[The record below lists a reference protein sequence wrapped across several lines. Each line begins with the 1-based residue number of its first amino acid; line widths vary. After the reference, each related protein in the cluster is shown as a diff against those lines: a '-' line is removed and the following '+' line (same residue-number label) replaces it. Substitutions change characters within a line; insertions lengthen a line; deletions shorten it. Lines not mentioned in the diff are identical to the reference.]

1 MTTRIAL
8 IGLDGPTAGAYLECL
23 KRMPEVRPA
32 VAAEPAFR
40 LGADQGEKLQG
51 VATFPHHRNLLER
64 FPAEGVVICDSGGR
78 RKEAVVD
85 CVRAGKAILCES
97 PISEALVEAREIWAV
112 SQAHDV
118 LFGVCFPIR
127 LSSAC
132 GQVRKRILEGSLGNP
147 LTVKVREPERGAG
160 FSSGGSP
167 RRVGGPWTHPGTALV
182 DAMRWLLDGEFTLVR
197 VMGSGDGTGECSA
210 WLRLDMNHGSVVT
223 MERSLVDPVGVV
235 RMAGALCLE
244 ISGPRG
250 HLDLELFAGADS
262 TGLDPGC
269 DRSEETPIGRMLAN
283 FVDAVRGRARVA
295 AGGMDGLRAIE
306 VVEAARR
313 AWKYRTAVVL

>member
-8 IGLDGPTAGAYLECL
+8 IGLDGPNAGAYLECL
-23 KRMPEVRPA
+23 RRMPEVRPG
-32 VAAEPAFR
+32 VAAEPSFR
-40 LGADQGEKLQG
+40 LGADRGEKFQG

-85 CVRAGKAILCES
+85 CARAGKAILCET
-97 PISEALVEAREIWAV
+97 PISEALVEAREIWAI

-132 GQVRKRILEGSLGNP
+132 GQARKRILEGDLGNP
-147 LTVKVREPERGAG
+147 LAVEVRESERGAG
-160 FSSGGSP
+160 FSSGDSP
-167 RRVGGPWTHPGTALV
+167 GRSGGPWTHPGTALV
-182 DAMRWLLDGEFTLVR
+182 DALRWLLDGEFTQVA
-197 VMGSGDGTGECSA
+197 VMDSGDGTGDCSA
-210 WLRLDMNHGSVVT
+210 WLRLEMNHGSVVT
-223 MERSLVDPVGVV
+223 MKRSLTDPPGVV
-235 RMAGALCLE
+235 RMAGSISLE
-244 ISGPRG
+244 VSGPLGR
-250 HLDLELFAGADS
+250 LDLELFTGADS
-262 TGLDPGC
+262 AGSDPGC
-269 DRSEETPIGRMLAN
+269 DRSKETPIRRMLAN
-283 FVDAVRGRARVA
+283 FVEAVRGRARVA

>member
-23 KRMPEVRPA
+23 GCMPEVRPA
-32 VAAEPAFR
+32 VAADPSFR
-40 LGADQGEKLQG
+40 PGADQDEELQG
-51 VATFPHHRNLLER
+51 VATFPNHRNLLEQ

-78 RKEAVVD
+78 RREVVVD
-85 CVRAGKAILCES
+85 CVRAGKAILCEN
-97 PISEALVEAREIWAV
+97 PISEALVEAREIWAI

-132 GQVRKRILEGSLGNP
+132 GQARKRILEGSLGNP
-147 LTVKVREPERGAG
+147 LTVKVRESGRGSG
-160 FSSGGSP
+160 FSSGDSP
-167 RRVGGPWTHPGTALV
+167 GRGGGPWTHPGTALV
-182 DAMRWLLDGEFTLVR
+182 DAMRWLLDGEFTLVT

-210 WLRLDMNHGSVVT
+210 WLRLEMNQGSVVT
-223 MERSLVDPVGVV
+223 MERSLVDPLGVV
-235 RMAGALCLE
+235 RMEGALCLE

-250 HLDLELFAGADS
+250 RLDLELFAGADS
-262 TGLDPGC
+262 AGADPGC
-269 DRSEETPIGRMLAN
+269 DRSRETPIRRMLAN
-283 FVDAVRGRARVA
+283 FVEAVRGRARVA
-295 AGGMDGLRAIE
+295 AGGVDGLRAVE

-313 AWKYRTAVVL
+313 AWKYRRAVVL